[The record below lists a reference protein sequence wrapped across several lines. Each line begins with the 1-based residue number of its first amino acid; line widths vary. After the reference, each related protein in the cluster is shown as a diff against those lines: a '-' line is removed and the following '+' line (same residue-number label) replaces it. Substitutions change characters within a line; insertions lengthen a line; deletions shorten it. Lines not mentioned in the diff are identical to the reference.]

1 MTKNVISIINYKAG
15 NAPSVSN
22 ALRYLNIPCRFVS
35 TPGQLEKSQKLI
47 LPGVGSAKATMNSLG
62 EMDLIGVLKKKV
74 LNEKTPFLG
83 ICIGHQILFD
93 HSEEG
98 NTGCL
103 GWLKGKVVKF
113 DKKKVRVPHIG
124 WNEVKFSK
132 KHRLISGLQ
141 DSEFFYFVNSYYVVP
156 DNKEIVFGETKYGVD
171 FCSALLWRNILSTQF
186 HVEKSG
192 PVGLR
197 LLKNFAE
204 MDQGKLC

>member
-1 MTKNVISIINYKAG
+1 MVSIINYKAG

-35 TPGQLEKSQKLI
+35 TSDQLEKSEKLI
-47 LPGVGSAKATMNSLG
+47 LPGVGSAKATMDSLR
-62 EMDLIGVLKKKV
+62 EMDLIEVLENKV

-93 HSEEG
+93 YSEEG
-98 NTGCL
+98 NTKCL

-124 WNEVKFSK
+124 WNEVKFNE
-132 KHRLISGLQ
+132 KHRLISGLRN
-141 DSEFFYFVNSYYVVP
+141 SEFFYFVNSYYVVP
-156 DNKEIVFGETKYGVD
+156 DNKEIVFGKTQYGVE
-171 FCSALLWRNILSTQF
+171 FCSALIWKNIVSTQF

-197 LLKNFAE
+197 LLRNFAE
-204 MDQGKLC
+204 MDKQQLC